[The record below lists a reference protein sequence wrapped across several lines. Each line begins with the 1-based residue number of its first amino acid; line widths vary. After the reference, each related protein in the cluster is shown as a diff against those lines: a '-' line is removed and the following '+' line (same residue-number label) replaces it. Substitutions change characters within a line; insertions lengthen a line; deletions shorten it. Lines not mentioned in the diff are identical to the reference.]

1 MLRRLTANIFD
12 FLLVLIIIF
21 SIISIIPQSK
31 NAENISKELNTY
43 IGKDLF
49 TLKGEERN
57 QAIDL
62 AYSLDRET
70 TYLYNIVAALVM
82 IVYFIFIPKYL
93 KGKTLG
99 KYFRKIK
106 LVNED
111 ISEVNYNT
119 LTYRALLNTGLFII
133 ILLPFFVYIC
143 NAFWYF
149 NITLI
154 LMALQLLF
162 WLISAIILIIK
173 KKSLVDYLT
182 KTKIIEV
189 KR

>member
-1 MLRRLTANIFD
+1 MLKRLTANIFD

-43 IGKDLF
+43 MEKNLF

-70 TYLYNIVAALVM
+70 TYLYIVAALVM

-93 KGKTLG
+93 NSWS
-99 KYFRKIK
+99 FRY
-106 LVNED
+106 E
-111 ISEVNYNT
+111 
-119 LTYRALLNTGLFII
+119 
-133 ILLPFFVYIC
+133 
-143 NAFWYF
+143 
-149 NITLI
+149 
-154 LMALQLLF
+154 
-162 WLISAIILIIK
+162 
-173 KKSLVDYLT
+173 KS
-182 KTKIIEV
+182 
-189 KR
+189 

>member
-43 IGKDLF
+43 LEKDLF
-49 TLKGEERN
+49 SLKGEERN

-70 TYLYNIVAALVM
+70 TYSYVIIALVM